1 MFTNYPDVLT
11 PNQLKD
17 FLNIGK
23 NKVYQMLQTGEIESI
38 RIGRQ
43 YRIPKR
49 CIKTYLGPK

>member
-23 NKVYQMLQTGEIESI
+23 NRVYKMLQTGEIESI
-38 RIGRQ
+38 RIGKQ

-49 CIKTYLGPK
+49 CIKTYLGQK